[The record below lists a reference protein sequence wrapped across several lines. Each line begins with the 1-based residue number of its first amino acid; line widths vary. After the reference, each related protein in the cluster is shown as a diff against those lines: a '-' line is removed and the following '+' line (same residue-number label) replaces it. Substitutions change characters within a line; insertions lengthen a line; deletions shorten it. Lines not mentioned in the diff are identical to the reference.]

1 MTPTGIVLY
10 HGIDSG
16 PELAGYGRM
25 AEDAGFDSLWVTE
38 RYFHE
43 ETSSMLGYL
52 AATTEQIRL
61 GVGVVN
67 PFTRSPALLGMGA
80 ATLDRLSSGRMM
92 LGLGRSDFDVIH
104 GHWPTLAA
112 YFSPFTQTPTV
123 LTYAYIEQALH
134 DYYRAN
140 FPNVHPVCI
149 SRRQAENLGEPD
161 LPVVP
166 NGIDVDATPFGAEGE
181 DFLVI
186 VGRIAPNKG
195 IADAIRIAKAAG
207 ERLVIVGH
215 APPQLPWAERYYREE
230 VEPHVD
236 GDRVRHAPHLP
247 NDEVLKLV
255 SRAKGFLFP
264 LQWEEPFGLAVAE
277 ALAVGTPVIAYPKGA
292 MPEVL
297 ADGRTGFLVES
308 ESEAARAIA
317 RLGEIDRRACR
328 AWVEE
333 KFPISRMVEGYEAV
347 YQAVTAGSA

>member
-1 MTPTGIVLY
+1 MRVAQITSTYLSVPPRSHGGTELMVYHLVEGLVARGHHVELFASGDSRVSAALHAVVDVATSYDEDCTTYVEKEMETRNTYNLY
-10 HGIDSG
+10 RRGG
-16 PELAGYGRM
+16 
-25 AEDAGFDSLWVTE
+25 
-38 RYFHE
+38 
-43 ETSSMLGYL
+43 
-52 AATTEQIRL
+52 
-61 GVGVVN
+61 
-67 PFTRSPALLGMGA
+67 
-80 ATLDRLSSGRMM
+80 
-92 LGLGRSDFDVIH
+92 DFDVIH

-112 YFSPFTQTPTV
+112 YFSPFTRTPTV
-123 LTYAYIEQALH
+123 LTYAYIERELH
-134 DYYRAN
+134 DYYRAT

-149 SRRQAENLGEPD
+149 SRRQAENLGEPN

-236 GDRVRHAPHLP
+236 DDRVRHAAHLP

-277 ALAVGTPVIAYPKGA
+277 AMAVGTPVIAYPKGA
-292 MPEVL
+292 MPEVI
-297 ADGRTGFLVES
+297 ADGRSGFLVES
-308 ESEAARAIA
+308 ESEAVRAIG

-333 KFPISRMVEGYEAV
+333 QFPIRRMVEGYEAV
-347 YQAVTAGSA
+347 YQAVAAASAA

>member
-1 MTPTGIVLY
+1 MRVAQITSTYLSVPPRSHGGTELMVYHLVEGLVARGHHVELFASGDSNVSAELHAVVDVATSYDDDCTTYVDKEMETRNTFNLY
-10 HGIDSG
+10 RRGG
-16 PELAGYGRM
+16 
-25 AEDAGFDSLWVTE
+25 
-38 RYFHE
+38 
-43 ETSSMLGYL
+43 
-52 AATTEQIRL
+52 
-61 GVGVVN
+61 
-67 PFTRSPALLGMGA
+67 
-80 ATLDRLSSGRMM
+80 
-92 LGLGRSDFDVIH
+92 DFDVIH

-112 YFSPFTQTPTV
+112 YFSPFTTTPTV
-123 LTYAYIEQALH
+123 LTYAYIEQELH

-166 NGIDVDATPFGAEGE
+166 NGIDVDATPFGADGE

-277 ALAVGTPVIAYPKGA
+277 ALAVGAPVIAYPKGA
-292 MPEVL
+292 MPEVI
-297 ADGRTGFLVES
+297 AHGRTGFLVET
-308 ESEAARAIA
+308 EAEAVRAIA

-328 AWVEE
+328 AWVQQQ
-333 KFPISRMVEGYEAV
+333 FPISRMVEGYEAV
-347 YQAVTAGSA
+347 YDSVTARSA

>member
-1 MTPTGIVLY
+1 MRVAQITSTYLSVPPRSHGGTELMVYHLVEGLVARGHHVELFASGDSRVSAELHAVVDVATSYDDDCTTYVDKEMETRNTFNLY
-10 HGIDSG
+10 RRG
-16 PELAGYGRM
+16 
-25 AEDAGFDSLWVTE
+25 
-38 RYFHE
+38 
-43 ETSSMLGYL
+43 
-52 AATTEQIRL
+52 
-61 GVGVVN
+61 N
-67 PFTRSPALLGMGA
+67 
-80 ATLDRLSSGRMM
+80 
-92 LGLGRSDFDVIH
+92 DFDVIH

-112 YFSPFTQTPTV
+112 YFSPFTTTPTV

-149 SRRQAENLGEPD
+149 SRRQAENLGEPG

-166 NGIDVDATPFGAEGE
+166 NGIDVDATPFGATAE

-215 APPQLPWAERYYREE
+215 APPQLPWAEAYYREE

-236 GDRVRHAPHLP
+236 GDRVRHVAHLP
-247 NDEVLKLV
+247 NDEVLDLV

-277 ALAVGTPVIAYPKGA
+277 ALAVGAPVIAYPKGA
-292 MPEVL
+292 MPEVI
-297 ADGRTGFLVES
+297 ADGRTGFLVET
-308 ESEAARAIA
+308 EAEAVRAIG
-317 RLGEIDRRACR
+317 RLSEIDRRACR

-333 KFPISRMVEGYEAV
+333 QFPISRMVEGYEAV
-347 YQAVTAGSA
+347 YESVIAEA

>member
-1 MTPTGIVLY
+1 MRVAQITSTYLSVPPRSHGGTELMVYHLVEGLVARGHRVELFASGDSRVSAELHAVVDVATSYDDDCTTYVDKEMETRNTFNLY
-10 HGIDSG
+10 RRG
-16 PELAGYGRM
+16 
-25 AEDAGFDSLWVTE
+25 
-38 RYFHE
+38 
-43 ETSSMLGYL
+43 
-52 AATTEQIRL
+52 
-61 GVGVVN
+61 N
-67 PFTRSPALLGMGA
+67 
-80 ATLDRLSSGRMM
+80 
-92 LGLGRSDFDVIH
+92 DFDVIH

-112 YFSPFTQTPTV
+112 YFSPFTTTPTV

-149 SRRQAENLGEPD
+149 SRRQAENLGEPG

-215 APPQLPWAERYYREE
+215 APPQLPWAEAYYREE

-236 GDRVRHAPHLP
+236 GDRVRHVAHLP
-247 NDEVLKLV
+247 NDEVLDLV

-264 LQWEEPFGLAVAE
+264 LQWEEPFGLAVSE
-277 ALAVGTPVIAYPKGA
+277 ALAVGAPVIAYPKGA
-292 MPEVL
+292 MPEVI
-297 ADGRTGFLVES
+297 ADGRTGFLVET
-308 ESEAARAIA
+308 EAEAVRAIG

-333 KFPISRMVEGYEAV
+333 QFPISRMVEGYEAV
-347 YQAVTAGSA
+347 YQSVIAEA

>member
-1 MTPTGIVLY
+1 MVYHLVEGLVARGHQVDLFASGDSRVSAALHAVVDVATSYDEDCTTYVDKEMETRNTYNLY
-10 HGIDSG
+10 RRGG
-16 PELAGYGRM
+16 
-25 AEDAGFDSLWVTE
+25 
-38 RYFHE
+38 
-43 ETSSMLGYL
+43 
-52 AATTEQIRL
+52 
-61 GVGVVN
+61 
-67 PFTRSPALLGMGA
+67 
-80 ATLDRLSSGRMM
+80 
-92 LGLGRSDFDVIH
+92 DFDVIH

-112 YFSPFTQTPTV
+112 YFSPFTRTPTI
-123 LTYAYIEQALH
+123 LTYAYIERELH

-149 SRRQAENLGEPD
+149 SRRQAENLGEPG

-236 GDRVRHAPHLP
+236 GDRVRHAAHLP

-264 LQWEEPFGLAVAE
+264 L
-277 ALAVGTPVIAYPKGA
+277 AVGGALRPRRRRGPWPSARRSSPIQRGRCPK
-292 MPEVL
+292 
-297 ADGRTGFLVES
+297 
-308 ESEAARAIA
+308 
-317 RLGEIDRRACR
+317 
-328 AWVEE
+328 
-333 KFPISRMVEGYEAV
+333 
-347 YQAVTAGSA
+347 

>member
-1 MTPTGIVLY
+1 MRVAQITSTYLSVPPRSHGGTELMVYHLVEGLVARGHHVELFASGDSNVSAELHAVVDVATSYDDDCTTYVDKEMETRNTFNLY
-10 HGIDSG
+10 RRGG
-16 PELAGYGRM
+16 
-25 AEDAGFDSLWVTE
+25 
-38 RYFHE
+38 
-43 ETSSMLGYL
+43 
-52 AATTEQIRL
+52 
-61 GVGVVN
+61 
-67 PFTRSPALLGMGA
+67 
-80 ATLDRLSSGRMM
+80 
-92 LGLGRSDFDVIH
+92 DFDVIH

-112 YFSPFTQTPTV
+112 YFSPFTTTPTV
-123 LTYAYIEQALH
+123 LTYAYIEQELH
-134 DYYRAN
+134 DYYRAS

-149 SRRQAENLGEPD
+149 SRRQAENLGEPG

-166 NGIDVDATPFGAEGE
+166 NGIDVDATPFGADAE

-207 ERLVIVGH
+207 ERLVIIGH
-215 APPQLPWAERYYREE
+215 APPQLPWAEHYYREE

-236 GDRVRHAPHLP
+236 GDRVRHVAHLP

-277 ALAVGTPVIAYPKGA
+277 ALAVGAPVIAYPKGA
-292 MPEVL
+292 MPEVI
-297 ADGRTGFLVES
+297 ADGRTGFLVET
-308 ESEAARAIA
+308 EAEAVRAIA

-333 KFPISRMVEGYEAV
+333 QFPISRMVEGYEAV
-347 YQAVTAGSA
+347 YESVAAGSA

>member
-1 MTPTGIVLY
+1 MRVAQITSTYLSVPPRSHGGTELMVYHLVEGLVARGHRVELFASGDSRVSAELHAVVDVATSYDEGCTTYVDKEMETRNTFNLY
-10 HGIDSG
+10 RRG
-16 PELAGYGRM
+16 
-25 AEDAGFDSLWVTE
+25 
-38 RYFHE
+38 
-43 ETSSMLGYL
+43 
-52 AATTEQIRL
+52 
-61 GVGVVN
+61 N
-67 PFTRSPALLGMGA
+67 
-80 ATLDRLSSGRMM
+80 
-92 LGLGRSDFDVIH
+92 DFGVIH
-104 GHWPTLAA
+104 AHWPTLAA
-112 YFSPFTQTPTV
+112 YFSAFTTTPTV
-123 LTYAYIEQALH
+123 LTYAYIEQELH
-134 DYYRAN
+134 DYYRAS

-149 SRRQAENLGEPD
+149 SRRQAENLGEPG

-215 APPQLPWAERYYREE
+215 APPQLPWAEAYYREE
-230 VEPHVD
+230 VKPHVD
-236 GDRVRHAPHLP
+236 GDRVRHVAHLP

-277 ALAVGTPVIAYPKGA
+277 ALAVGAPVIAYPKGA
-292 MPEVL
+292 MPEVI
-297 ADGRTGFLVES
+297 ADGRTGFLVET
-308 ESEAARAIA
+308 EAEAVRAIG

-333 KFPISRMVEGYEAV
+333 QFPISRMVEGYEAV
-347 YQAVTAGSA
+347 YESVIASSA